1 MRRYL
6 TPLLVTLLVVASA
19 GTAVAATE
27 GSPDLSVHLPDNRVD
42 PGEQTTLDLFLLNG
56 GTIEDGGPSDEEARV
71 TTARDVTV
79 EVSAGDAPIEI
90 ETETQPVGNVPEGRV
105 GPVQFA
111 VSVDESAEPGRY
123 DVPVTVSYRYTSQT
137 VSQSSTGTVLAPHES
152 EEETIERTVSLV
164 VEERARF
171 ATVDAST
178 DAAVG
183 ESGTVTV
190 TLENVGSAAASS
202 ASVAFE
208 SEDSVLTFD
217 GSPTAQVFVGDWA
230 PGERRT
236 VTAEGQFAALSGVRA
251 VPVSATVMFEDDA
264 GVDSVSEAVTFG
276 ITPRAEQSFALEDLT
291 STLAVG
297 DEGTLQG
304 VVRNTGETAVRNAV
318 VVLDT
323 DTANVVPV
331 ETEFAIGDLGPDETA
346 TFAFDAEVTDSAD
359 AGPRQLSVTVRYRD
373 TNDDVRRSDPLD
385 ARVDV
390 GQRADRFAVE
400 PVAATFAP
408 GESGVLELRVTNDG
422 DEPVTD
428 VSAKLFADDPLASSD
443 DEAFIDQLGPGES
456 TTIRF
461 GLAAA
466 GDAIERK
473 VYPVSMDFQYEDAD
487 GDTRLSDSY
496 DVPVQVTERQGS
508 DGPSLPVLGG
518 AAVVLLVVLG
528 GLWYW
533 RRR

>member
-1 MRRYL
+1 MRRSL
-6 TPLLVTLLVVASA
+6 TPLLVGLLVVASA
-19 GTAVAATE
+19 GTAVASTE
-27 GSPDLSVHLPDNRVD
+27 GSPDLSVHLPDNRVG
-42 PGEQTTLDLFLLNG
+42 PGEQTTLDLVLLNG
-56 GTIEDGGPSDEEARV
+56 GTIEDGGPPNEEARV

-79 EVSAGDAPIEI
+79 EVSAGDAPLEI
-90 ETETQPVGNVPEGRV
+90 KTDTQPVGNVPEGRV

-111 VSVDESAEPGRY
+111 ISVDESAEPGRY
-123 DVPVTVSYRYTSQT
+123 EVPVTVSYRYTSQT
-137 VSQSSTGTVLAPHES
+137 VSRASTGTVLAPHEC
-152 EEETIERTVSLV
+152 EEETIERTVTIV

-171 ATVDAST
+171 ETVDAST

-183 ESGTVTV
+183 ESGTVSL
-190 TLENVGSAAASS
+190 TLENVGAAA
-202 ASVAFE
+202 AAEARVALE
-208 SEDSVLTFD
+208 SEDGVLTFD
-217 GSPTAQVFVGDWA
+217 RSPTARVFVGDWA

-236 VTAEGQFAALSGVRA
+236 VTVEGQFAARSGVRP
-251 VPVSATVMFEDDA
+251 VPVSATVMFRDDD
-264 GVDSVSEAVTFG
+264 GVSAVSDPVIFG
-276 ITPRAEQSFALEDLT
+276 ITPREQSFALEDVT

-297 DEGTLQG
+297 DKGTLQG
-304 VVRNTGETAVRNAV
+304 VVRNTGESVVRNAV
-318 VVLDT
+318 VALET
-323 DTANVVPV
+323 ESTNVVPV

-346 TFAFDAEVTDSAD
+346 TFAFNAEVTDSAD

-373 TNDDVRRSDPLD
+373 TNDEVRRSDSLD

-390 GQRADRFAVE
+390 GPRSDRFAVE
-400 PVAATFAP
+400 PVSATFAP

-443 DEAFIDQLGPGES
+443 DEAFIDELGPGES
-456 TTIRF
+456 TTILF
-461 GLAAA
+461 GLATA

-496 DVPVQVTERQGS
+496 DVPVRVVERQGS
-508 DGPSLPVLGG
+508 DGSTLPILGGVAIALLAVLGG
-518 AAVVLLVVLG
+518 V
-528 GLWYW
+528 WYW